1 MVISLV
7 NYFLKEVKKM
17 PSKLPSYLVR
27 AKQEIFDKMKII
39 ADSNERS
46 LNQEIVYLMK
56 RHIEEYEKTHKELQS
71 LSSPEEIRKQA

>member
-1 MVISLV
+1 MSTIFFERS
-7 NYFLKEVKKM
+7 EKM
-17 PSKLPSYLVR
+17 PSKLPSYPVR
-27 AKQEIFDKMKII
+27 AKQEIFEKMKVI

-71 LSSPEEIRKQA
+71 LSSPEEEIRKQA